1 MQLRDLSDLTAVV
14 TGASSGIGAAA
25 ARALIAEGMNVVL
38 SARSVDKLNALAEE
52 LGERAS
58 VMVAD
63 VADREQVARLFS
75 FAKERHGGGP
85 VVQQRRCRLCRAF
98 RRERPCGLAAYFR
111 GQCVRSFQ
119 LHARSYSSASRS
131 FWGDDQQR
139 RQCCRRRGVEDL
151 AVYSASKFAVVG
163 FHDALRKELGNEG
176 IRVSLIEPGAVYT
189 NWGHGFAE
197 GELKQRRDELQALS
211 AEDIARLLVFGFAQP
226 ANVNL
231 QEICVMPTRQLQ
243 P

>member
-1 MQLRDLSDLTAVV
+1 MVRHQIPEPESSMQLRDLSDLTAVV

-63 VADREQVARLFS
+63 VADRGQVARLFS
-75 FAKERHGGGP
+75 FAKERHGGGGP

-119 LHARSYSSASRS
+119 LHARGYSSASRS

-139 RQCCRRRGVEDL
+139 RQCCREAWSGGFGCIQCEQVRGGGFPRCL
-151 AVYSASKFAVVG
+151 A
-163 FHDALRKELGNEG
+163 
-176 IRVSLIEPGAVYT
+176 
-189 NWGHGFAE
+189 
-197 GELKQRRDELQALS
+197 
-211 AEDIARLLVFGFAQP
+211 
-226 ANVNL
+226 
-231 QEICVMPTRQLQ
+231 
-243 P
+243 